1 MRERVHNRPT
11 QANKAKN
18 KMKIEYKA
26 SVNTPAGH
34 RSVYVIAEAKKLSD
48 KRCEVV
54 AVLTLDDEEPAKV
67 MSRTGAKRQ
76 QYDGIYC
83 AAQEVGKKKN
93 TAALFNIIEA

>member
-1 MRERVHNRPT
+1 MDL
-11 QANKAKN
+11 NKTTEEKN
-18 KMKIEYKA
+18 MKIEYKA

-54 AVLTLDDEEPAKV
+54 AVLTLDDEEPCSV

-76 QYDGIYC
+76 QYDGIYY
-83 AAQEVGKKKN
+83 ATQEIGKKKN
-93 TAALFNIIEA
+93 TAALFNIITA